1 MDAIASVTSA
11 GMSRAQFQVQYQAAV
26 MAKQQ
31 AVTRG
36 IGEAAV
42 KLIQAAVANPG
53 TGATIDITA

>member
-11 GMSRAQFQVQYQAAV
+11 GISRAQFQMQYQAAV
-26 MAKQQ
+26 MARQQ
-31 AVTRG
+31 AVARG

-42 KLIQAAVANPG
+42 KLIQTAVASPD